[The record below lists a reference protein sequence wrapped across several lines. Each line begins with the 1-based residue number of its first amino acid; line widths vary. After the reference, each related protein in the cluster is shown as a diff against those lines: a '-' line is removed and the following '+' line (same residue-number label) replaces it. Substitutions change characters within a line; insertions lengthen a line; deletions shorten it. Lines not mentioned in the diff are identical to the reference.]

1 MSIQN
6 RVQDLFSI
14 NAIRLCQFVEIFQ
27 YSFLNL
33 VIVIFA
39 VFILNSFILN
49 KNYDHLLQNKENK
62 NLLPNPIKIS
72 RQKLSWN
79 RNHFFDI
86 HSKILVYF
94 FFNHL
99 FHSFL
104 RAL

>member
-49 KNYDHLLQNKENK
+49 KNYG
-62 NLLPNPIKIS
+62 P
-72 RQKLSWN
+72 
-79 RNHFFDI
+79 FT
-86 HSKILVYF
+86 SK
-94 FFNHL
+94 
-99 FHSFL
+99 
-104 RAL
+104 